1 MFFDYYYFAKYKAH
15 IGNTLSTMLTFS
27 PILMIFF
34 LLCCWLAS
42 LGPPTW
48 AFPTCLRSLVMST
61 RKLSSRHLSCCRSQH
76 RFIPWS
82 CGLLE
87 VFCLALSMLL
97 CFSSDSYSC
106 WFGYVFLINLVIYL
120 TSNLLFRDQTLAT
133 LLQESSA
140 SLPSTI

>member
-1 MFFDYYYFAKYKAH
+1 MFLDYYYFAKYKAH
-15 IGNTLSTMLTFS
+15 TGNPLSTMLTFS
-27 PILMIFF
+27 SILMIFF

-48 AFPTCLRSLVMST
+48 AFPTCLRSLVMFT
-61 RKLSSRHLSCCRSQH
+61 RKLLSRHSSCCRSEH
-76 RFIPWS
+76 IFIPWS

-87 VFCLALSMLL
+87 MFCLALSTLL

-106 WFGYVFLINLVIYL
+106 QFEYVFLLNLVIYL
-120 TSNLLFRDQTLAT
+120 TSSLLLRDQTLKT